1 LEFEDVDG
9 IDSIGSINEDEDEA
23 VIDVLLLLFF
33 RSTYS
38 NHLLYKI

>member
-23 VIDVLLLLFF
+23 VIDMLLLFF